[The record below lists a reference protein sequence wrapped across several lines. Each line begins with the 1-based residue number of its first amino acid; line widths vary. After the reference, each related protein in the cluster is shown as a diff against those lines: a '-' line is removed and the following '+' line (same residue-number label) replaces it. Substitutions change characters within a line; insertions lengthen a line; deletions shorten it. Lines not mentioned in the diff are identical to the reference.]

1 MYKPQLEISLSHL
14 RYLSVIS
21 RRKTLSAAAI
31 DLGVT
36 QPALSLAVKEIE
48 QQLGTKLFEK
58 RGREK
63 LLTAAGILAVQFADR
78 TLHEAK
84 ELAESL
90 RDENQLVRGTL
101 SVGMIDA
108 SSLYLLPAAISAFR
122 KVAPE
127 VEIQIV
133 VADSDTLA
141 EQLKDFQ
148 LDVAFVV
155 SPPDGIDDS
164 EDFTATV
171 IVEEALLLCTPDIG
185 AGSEPGE
192 WALYPSGSRTR
203 ALIDRGLQSV
213 DIRPYTTV
221 ESANPQILRQM
232 VSLGLATSVLPESV
246 ANNGESITVTKEI
259 ARRKIT
265 CIRRANSPD
274 NPKVNA
280 LVELGLTVG
289 REYAAD

>member
-1 MYKPQLEISLSHL
+1 MYKPQLKISLRHL
-14 RYLSVIS
+14 RYLSVIN

-108 SSLYLLPAAISAFR
+108 ASLYLLPAAISAFR
-122 KVAPE
+122 KVAPD

-133 VADSDTLA
+133 QNILA
-141 EQLKDFQ
+141 AANGAARQAAGNDLGQRGYVGNDPVMGLRPAGRDPKAGDYLIEDQKDAIPPRHLLK
-148 LDVAFVV
+148 
-155 SPPDGIDDS
+155 
-164 EDFTATV
+164 
-171 IVEEALLLCTPDIG
+171 
-185 AGSEPGE
+185 
-192 WALYPSGSRTR
+192 
-203 ALIDRGLQSV
+203 
-213 DIRPYTTV
+213 
-221 ESANPQILRQM
+221 
-232 VSLGLATSVLPESV
+232 LAQ
-246 ANNGESITVTKEI
+246 G
-259 ARRKIT
+259 
-265 CIRRANSPD
+265 
-274 NPKVNA
+274 
-280 LVELGLTVG
+280 
-289 REYAAD
+289 

>member
-1 MYKPQLEISLSHL
+1 M
-14 RYLSVIS
+14 
-21 RRKTLSAAAI
+21 
-31 DLGVT
+31 
-36 QPALSLAVKEIE
+36 
-48 QQLGTKLFEK
+48 
-58 RGREK
+58 
-63 LLTAAGILAVQFADR
+63 
-78 TLHEAK
+78 
-84 ELAESL
+84 
-90 RDENQLVRGTL
+90 
-101 SVGMIDA
+101 
-108 SSLYLLPAAISAFR
+108 
-122 KVAPE
+122 
-127 VEIQIV
+127 
-133 VADSDTLA
+133 
-141 EQLKDFQ
+141 
-148 LDVAFVV
+148 V

-185 AGSEPGE
+185 AGSEPDE

-265 CIRRANSPD
+265 CIRRANSPS
-274 NPKVNA
+274 NPKVSA